1 MSNGTGDWGGVMPS
15 LIDKALAAKRES
27 KHIEFKVGFDP
38 ASGHDWCEC
47 IKDIVALAN
56 SGGGVLIFGL
66 TSHGLPVGQPIGM
79 AGVDPADVGN
89 RIRNYVGSVELL
101 FEIAELTKDG
111 QPLIGL
117 LIQPAPLPI
126 VFVRPGTYPDGKGG
140 QKTAFGQGTVYFR
153 HGAKSEPGS
162 SDDVRQV
169 FERQLESVRRAWTKS
184 VRRVVEAPPGTEFVP
199 VATVGR
205 ETALPSRVQVVKE
218 SGALPVR
225 LTRDEKIA
233 SGTFLHEEISEG
245 IFDEIN
251 NVIDAN
257 RALAQG
263 SDAFLLGHE
272 VYYRIY
278 AERQHVRQSEVEIE
292 LLFRNGLR
300 IYAPSAYWLL
310 ALPDKAAAE
319 ALVDAY
325 LHPIYPQVHALLR
338 FAVLFGEDF
347 SDWLFARLQAKWGM
361 HPQPPKFYWAFK
373 EMRAKAAVDP
383 RLAATRMRPASTVEV
398 SAVPAVT
405 ALELMAA
412 PERAAT
418 LLSKACMDA
427 FATKSNASACRALA
441 RNLDCYA
448 YGPAIMTRGRALGS
462 ALQRLIGDRNSGD
475 VLETTEFEQA

>member
-1 MSNGTGDWGGVMPS
+1 MPS

-66 TSHGLPVGQPIGM
+66 TSQGIPVGQPIGM
-79 AGVDPADVGN
+79 AGIDPADVSN

-117 LIQPAPLPI
+117 LVQPAPLPI

-140 QKTAFGQGTVYFR
+140 QKAAFGQGTVYFR

-162 SDDVRQV
+162 SEDIRQV
-169 FERQLESVRRAWTKS
+169 FERQIESVRRAWTKS

-199 VATVGR
+199 IATVGR
-205 ETALPSRVQVVKE
+205 ETVLPSRVRVVRE

-225 LTRDEKIA
+225 LTRDDSKVA

-251 NVIDAN
+251 NVLDAN

-263 SDAFLLGHE
+263 TDAFLLGHE

-278 AERQHVRQSEVEIE
+278 AERQHVRQSEVEVK

-300 IYAPSAYWLL
+300 TYAPSAYWLVAL
-310 ALPDKAAAE
+310 ADKEAAA

-325 LHPIYPQVHALLR
+325 LHPINPQVHALLR
-338 FAVLFGEDF
+338 FAVLFGDDF
-347 SDWLFARLQAKWGM
+347 SAWLFERLQEKWGR
-361 HPQPPKFYWAFK
+361 HPQPPRFYWAFK
-373 EMRAKAAVDP
+373 EMRAKASVDS
-383 RLAATRMRPASTVEV
+383 RLGATRMLPSAAIGVPGEPSVTVQ
-398 SAVPAVT
+398 
-405 ALELMAA
+405 ELMAA
-412 PERAAT
+412 PERAAA
-418 LLSKACMDA
+418 LLSKACMGA
-427 FATKSNASACRALA
+427 FANKSGASGFRTLA
-441 RNLDCYA
+441 RTLDCYA
-448 YGPAIMTRGRALGS
+448 YGPAIMARGRALGG
-462 ALQRLIGDRNSGD
+462 ALRRVIGDRESGD
-475 VLETTEFEQA
+475 VLETTESE